1 MLSLKS
7 ESQFSQVFKEGGEN
21 TLVDLSI
28 AGSEKPYAVLIQDVS
43 LDPVA
48 SKPLHV
54 DFFAVNLKEKVRTEV
69 PLVLVGEAPAVKE
82 LEGTLIQPMHMLE
95 VESLPTNIPHE
106 ITVDVSQLKTFTD
119 TISVADLT
127 IPEGVEIFAEP
138 DEIVASVQE
147 PRSEEE
153 LKELEEEVTEDV
165 TQVEGVADK
174 DAEGEGGGEVERPQE
189 ESEKTGSENKE

>member
-1 MLSLKS
+1 MPSVRLSLSAEKRIETGS
-7 ESQFSQVFKEGGEN
+7 KITALRRAGFVPGVVYGHNVENVLVKVKESQFSQVFKEGGEN

-153 LKELEEEVTEDV
+153 RK
-165 TQVEGVADK
+165 
-174 DAEGEGGGEVERPQE
+174 
-189 ESEKTGSENKE
+189 